1 MKHHFLV
8 LHFGAQ
14 CPWYRWV
21 IDQANQAAQEL
32 GAEVAVKDVM
42 DHPELAEKHRMFSPF
57 MTIIDGNIRIPGPM
71 GTEALIRMV
80 KESPERKPTSPE
92 PHGERTGPHLIHGLT
107 PDNVKATIPL
117 CIADVRPIADS
128 EKVLWAEEMLR
139 RSGCSLL
146 GFIAFQGD
154 KAKGVVEYLPA
165 NLVPYPLPRKDPTIA
180 FITCIYPTEP
190 DVDYKSPVL
199 KRLLAHLREEGYKEL
214 QVVAGRRTPYP
225 NGPVPF
231 FRRHG
236 FVELGEVDQW
246 CLGEL
251 GEEELILMRREL

>member
-21 IDQANQAAQEL
+21 IDQAKRAAQEL
-32 GAEVAVKDVM
+32 DAEVDVEDVI
-42 DHPELAEKHRMFSPF
+42 DHPELAEKHKMFFPF
-57 MTIIDGNIRIPGPM
+57 MTVIDGSSRFPGPA
-71 GTEALIRMV
+71 TAEALIRMV
-80 KESPERKPTSPE
+80 KETAEPKPPSPMTY
-92 PHGERTGPHLIHGLT
+92 GEKAGRCVIHGLT
-107 PDNVKATIPL
+107 PDNIKATIPL
-117 CIADVRPIADS
+117 CIADVRPIADQ
-128 EKVLWAEEMLR
+128 EKVLWAKEMLR
-139 RSGCSLL
+139 RSSCPLL

-154 KAKGVVEYLPA
+154 KAKGVVEYLPS
-165 NLVPYPLPRKDPTIA
+165 NLVPYPLPKKDPSIA

-199 KRLLAHLREEGYKEL
+199 ERLLEHVREKGYREL

-246 CLGEL
+246 VGEE
-251 GEEELILMRREL
+251 GKEELILMRKEL